1 MYSSPR
7 LERSRSDAMIAG
19 VCGGLA
25 RYLNIDSTIV
35 RLVFV
40 LLAFSGPA
48 LLIYPLLWLVMPRER
63 PANPGAPAMHP
74 GQVFVATGET
84 QRLRIDPMTGAP
96 NEPEE
101 IPISNLGSGPAGS
114 RANGRGRLL
123 GYILLGLGV
132 YLILQMIWPGI
143 GSLLFPALLIAGGI
157 YLLRRAG

>member
-1 MYSSPR
+1 MYPSPR
-7 LERSRSDAMIAG
+7 LERSRSDVMIAG

-63 PANPGAPAMHP
+63 PANPGTPAMHP

-101 IPISNLGSGPAGS
+101 IPISNLGSEPAAS
-114 RANGRGRLL
+114 RVNGRGRLL

-157 YLLRRAG
+157 YLLRRAR

>member
-1 MYSSPR
+1 MYPAPR

-19 VCGGLA
+19 VCGGVA

-63 PANPGAPAMHP
+63 PMNPGTPATPP

-84 QRLRIDPMTGAP
+84 RRLRLDPMTGAP
-96 NEPEE
+96 DEPEE
-101 IPISNLGSGPAGS
+101 IPISNLGTGS
-114 RANGRGRLL
+114 TANRANGRGRLL

-132 YLILQMIWPGI
+132 YLVLQMVWPGI
-143 GSLLFPALLIAGGI
+143 GALLFPALLIVGGI

>member
-1 MYSSPR
+1 MYPAPR

-35 RLVFV
+35 RLAFV
-40 LLAFSGPA
+40 LLAFSGLA
-48 LLIYPLLWLVMPRER
+48 LLIYPLLWLVMPREHPVNSGT
-63 PANPGAPAMHP
+63 PATP

-84 QRLRIDPMTGAP
+84 RRLRLDPMTGAP
-96 NEPEE
+96 EEPEE
-101 IPISNLGSGPAGS
+101 IPISNQGTGPSAN

-132 YLILQMIWPGI
+132 YLVLQMIWPGI
-143 GSLLFPALLIAGGI
+143 GALLFPALLIAGGI
-157 YLLRRAG
+157 YLLRRAE

>member
-1 MYSSPR
+1 MYPAPR
-7 LERSRSDAMIAG
+7 LERSRSDTMIAG

-25 RYLNIDSTIV
+25 RYLNVDSTIV

-63 PANPGAPAMHP
+63 PANPGTPAASP

-101 IPISNLGSGPAGS
+101 IPISNLGTGS
-114 RANGRGRLL
+114 TPGRSNGRGRLL

-132 YLILQMIWPGI
+132 YLVLQMVWPGI